1 MYDGTYNILN
11 KFGNKIP
18 VKDYTVERISDRVV
32 IKTIN
37 NVNTLF
43 GLKLNIVNSEHVA
56 VFDNVHQTLMMLCMT
71 HPRLRQD
78 RLKLNVRKTADWN
91 GKIRAKGFIVND
103 TNIIQL

>member
-1 MYDGTYNILN
+1 MIE
-11 KFGNKIP
+11 F
-18 VKDYTVERISDRVV
+18 

-56 VFDNVHQTLMMLCMT
+56 VFDNVQTLMMLCMI
-71 HPRLRQD
+71 PVLRLRQD

-91 GKIRAKGFIVND
+91 GKIRAKGFIVN
-103 TNIIQL
+103 